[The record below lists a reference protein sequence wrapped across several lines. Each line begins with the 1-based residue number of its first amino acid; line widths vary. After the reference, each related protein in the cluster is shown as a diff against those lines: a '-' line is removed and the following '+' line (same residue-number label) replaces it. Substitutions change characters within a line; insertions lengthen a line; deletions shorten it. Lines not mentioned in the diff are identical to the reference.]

1 VIHKVNTFSAS
12 FACCSGVLEE
22 NVRNELNDREQYLLY
37 ASATGWREFADDL
50 TGKAGMML
58 VYVTVTLAMSPN
70 VNISRFDVQKM

>member
-1 VIHKVNTFSAS
+1 M
-12 FACCSGVLEE
+12 
-22 NVRNELNDREQYLLY
+22 NDREQYLPY

>member
-1 VIHKVNTFSAS
+1 MIHKVNTFSAS

-22 NVRNELNDREQYLLY
+22 NVRNELNDGRRYSAN
-37 ASATGWREFADDL
+37 ASANGWRDFTDDL